1 MKVIIQIPC
10 FNEEGSLPI
19 TLKELPRELDGVDE
33 VEWLIIN
40 DGSQDKTIEKAIE
53 GGVDYVISHIN
64 NLGLAQTFLSGMT
77 ASIHFGA
84 DIVDN
89 TDADNQYCAKDI
101 QKLVDPI
108 LNGKAEY
115 VIGTRP
121 V

>member
-53 GGVDYVISHIN
+53 VVWIM
-64 NLGLAQTFLSGMT
+64 LSR
-77 ASIHFGA
+77 IL
-84 DIVDN
+84 I
-89 TDADNQYCAKDI
+89 I
-101 QKLVDPI
+101 LV
-108 LNGKAEY
+108 
-115 VIGTRP
+115 
-121 V
+121 